1 MQKKTSSS
9 PVIDL
14 PLINNDLFFSSVAR
28 LGSSRAGDE
37 EDEEPPITIRL
48 QNVFLHPLYKKIST
62 RGSISFD
69 VAILVLKSPV
79 VFNDAIRPI
88 CLPAQPVDAID
99 HLAGQTVSLTGWG
112 KYFINATT
120 DATSSS
126 LKFTSLT
133 VKWSCIC

>member
-1 MQKKTSSS
+1 M
-9 PVIDL
+9 
-14 PLINNDLFFSSVAR
+14 AR
-28 LGSSRAGDE
+28 LGSSTWDE
-37 EDEEPPITIRL
+37 KEDEEPPMTIRL
-48 QNVFLHPLYKKIST
+48 QKVLLHPLYKKIST

-99 HLAGQTVSLTGWG
+99 HLAGQTVSLMGWG

-120 DATSSS
+120 DVVSSS
-126 LKFTSLT
+126 LKFTSLK
-133 VKWSCIC
+133 VKWSCIY